1 MALLEVE
8 NLEVSIVTQGKLL
21 PVVESISFEV
31 TGTCRFDFIT
41 VIRDLTTQDS
51 VT

>member
-31 TGTCRFDFIT
+31 TDELNNRTRNSCEVTFDN
-41 VIRDLTTQDS
+41 
-51 VT
+51 